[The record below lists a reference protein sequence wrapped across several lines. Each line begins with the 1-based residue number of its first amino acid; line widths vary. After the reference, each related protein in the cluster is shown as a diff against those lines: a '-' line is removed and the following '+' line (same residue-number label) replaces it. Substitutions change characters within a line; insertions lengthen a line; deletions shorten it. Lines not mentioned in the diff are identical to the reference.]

1 MIREALQKVLGGS
14 NLEEKEAAAVMA
26 EIMEGRTTP
35 ALTAAYLVALRC
47 KGETIGEIAG
57 SVQCM
62 REHAIPVEIG
72 CDAID
77 LCGTGGDGKGTF
89 NISTTCAFV
98 VAGAGVPVAKH
109 GNRAAS
115 SNCGSADLLEELGV
129 AIALP
134 AAQVAR
140 CIEEA
145 GVGFMFA
152 PLFHPA
158 MKHVAPVR
166 KELGIR
172 TIFNI
177 LGPLS
182 NPAGV
187 RRQLVGVFDRELLAK
202 FAHTL
207 HELGAD
213 SAITVHSQDGY
224 DEATTTDACTA
235 AVLRAGEVSSMTIE
249 PEGLGFEKA
258 LPEDLEGGTPAKNA
272 SITMRILEG
281 EEGPRADTVLLNS
294 GLALYL
300 AEKADSIENGVAL
313 AHESIASGS
322 AKKTLEKLVE
332 LSQALLKEVQ

>member
-1 MIREALQKVLGGS
+1 MIREALQKILGGRD
-14 NLEEKEAAAVMA
+14 LEEKEAAAVMA
-26 EIMEGRTTP
+26 EIMEGRTAP
-35 ALTAAYLVALRC
+35 AVTAAYLVALRC

-62 REHAIPVEIG
+62 REHAVPVEIS
-72 CDAID
+72 CDAVD

-129 AIALP
+129 AIGLP
-134 AAQVAR
+134 AAEVAR
-140 CIEEA
+140 CIEEV

-166 KELGIR
+166 RELGIR

-187 RRQLVGVFDRELLAK
+187 RRQLVGVFDSELLGK

-207 HELGAD
+207 HELGAE
-213 SAITVHSQDGY
+213 SAIAVHSENGY
-224 DEATTTDACTA
+224 DEATTTDTCRA
-235 AVLRAGEVSSMTIE
+235 AVLRAGEVASLTVE

-258 LPEDLEGGTPAKNA
+258 QPEDLKGGTPAENA
-272 SITMRILEG
+272 RITMKILEG
-281 EEGPRADTVLLNS
+281 EESPRADTVLLNS
-294 GLALYL
+294 GLALY
-300 AEKADSIENGVAL
+300 AAGKTDSIEDGVGL
-313 AHESIASGS
+313 ARESIASRS
-322 AKKTLEKLVE
+322 AKKALDRLIE
-332 LSQALLKEVQ
+332 LSQALSKEVQ

>member
-1 MIREALQKVLGGS
+1 MINEALQKVLSGS
-14 NLEEKEAAAVMA
+14 DLEEKEAFAVMT
-26 EIMEGRTTP
+26 EIMTGEVTP

-62 REHAIPVEIG
+62 REHAVPVEIS
-72 CDAID
+72 CDAVD

-98 VAGAGVPVAKH
+98 VAGAGAPVAKH

-129 AIALP
+129 AVALP
-134 AAQVAR
+134 AAQVSR

-152 PLFHPA
+152 PLYHPA

-187 RRQLVGVFDRELLAK
+187 RRQLVGVFDPELLSK
-202 FAHTL
+202 FVHTL
-207 HELGAD
+207 HELGAE
-213 SAITVHSQDGY
+213 SAVAVHSEDGY
-224 DEATTTDACTA
+224 DEATTTDACRA
-235 AVLRAGEVSSMTIE
+235 AVLRSGEVSSMTIE

-258 LPEDLEGGTPAKNA
+258 QPEDLKGGSPKENA
-272 SITMRILEG
+272 GITMRILEG
-281 EEGPRADTVLLNS
+281 EEGPRTDTVLLNS
-294 GLALYL
+294 GLALY
-300 AEKADSIENGVAL
+300 AAGKADSIEEGLAL
-313 AHESIASGS
+313 AQESIVSGN
-322 AKKTLEKLVE
+322 AKNALEKLIE
-332 LSQALLKEVQ
+332 LSQMLSKEAK

>member
-14 NLEEKEAAAVMA
+14 DLEEKEAAAVMA
-26 EIMEGRTTP
+26 EIMDGRTTP

-47 KGETIGEIAG
+47 KGETISEIAG

-62 REHAIPVEIG
+62 REHAVPVEIS
-72 CDAID
+72 CDAVDI
-77 LCGTGGDGKGTF
+77 CGTGGDGKGTF

-134 AAQVAR
+134 AKDVAR

-187 RRQLVGVFDRELLAK
+187 RRQLVGVFDTELLAK

-207 HELGAD
+207 HELGAE
-213 SAITVHSQDGY
+213 SAITVHSEDGY
-224 DEATTTDACTA
+224 DEATTTDACRA

-249 PEGLGFEKA
+249 PEGLGFERA
-258 LPEDLEGGTPAKNA
+258 QPEDLRGGTPAENA
-272 SITMRILEG
+272 RITMRILEG
-281 EEGPRADTVLLNS
+281 EEGPCADTVLLNS
-294 GLALYL
+294 GLALYAAGKTDSTEDGVEL
-300 AEKADSIENGVAL
+300 AR
-313 AHESIASGS
+313 ESIASGN
-322 AKKTLEKLVE
+322 AKMALEKLVK
-332 LSQALLKEVQ
+332 LSQVLSKEAK

>member
-1 MIREALQKVLGGS
+1 MIREALQKVLGGGD
-14 NLEEKEAAAVMA
+14 LEEKEAAAVMT
-26 EIMEGRTTP
+26 EIMEGKTTP

-62 REHAIPVEIG
+62 REHAVPVEIS

-115 SNCGSADLLEELGV
+115 SDCGSADLLEELGV
-129 AIALP
+129 AVALP

-140 CIEEA
+140 CIEEV

-166 KELGIR
+166 KELGVR

-187 RRQLVGVFDRELLAK
+187 RRQLVGVFDPELLGK

-207 HELGAD
+207 HELGAE
-213 SAITVHSQDGY
+213 SAVAVHSEDGY
-224 DEATTTDACTA
+224 DEATTTDTCRA
-235 AVLRAGEVSSMTIE
+235 AVLRAGEVSSLTVE

-258 LPEDLEGGTPAKNA
+258 LPEDLKGGSPQENA
-272 SITMRILEG
+272 RITMRILEG

-294 GLALYL
+294 GLALY
-300 AEKADSIENGVAL
+300 AAGKADSIEDGVAF
-313 AHESIASGS
+313 ARESLASGS
-322 AKKTLEKLVE
+322 AKKALEKLVE
-332 LSQALLKEVQ
+332 LSQALSKETK